1 MWAARNTQIELF
13 IEDNAGKADQ
23 SASAAQKLITQDNVV
38 AIIGPNASRY
48 AIPASE
54 IAESNKVVLISP
66 WSTNPKITLDAN
78 TGAPKKYVFR
88 ACFIDPFQ
96 GRVVAK
102 FALDQ
107 LRPPRPPCCTMWPPT
122 TTRASPSSSRRPSKR
137 TAAQVVAFETYTTS
151 DKDFNAQLT
160 KIKEASPE
168 VIFLPNYYSEVP
180 LQIQQAHGL
189 GITVPFLGSDSWGSS
204 ELLTLC
210 GADCEGY
217 YFSTHYAAD
226 NATPVAKKFIDAYKA
241 NTAHTPDD
249 VAALTYDAFGLLWQA
264 LQTAGKVDRQAVR
277 DALAKIPS
285 YEGVTGNMQF
295 QEGSG
300 DPIKSAVILQIKDG
314 NSSGLLTPIPKLYRS
329 ILLYS
334 RRHRLSSLREVLY
347 SKGSVMTYF
356 LQQSLEC
363 LAIGQHLCA
372 DRPGLYHGVW
382 HPDHDQFRP
391 WRLFMVGAFFCFI
404 VATFLLT

>member
-1 MWAARNTQIELF
+1 MAVKEINDAGGLEVGGKKYMIEF
-13 IEDNAGKADQ
+13 ILEDNAGKADQ

-54 IAESNKVVLISP
+54 IAESNKVALISP
-66 WSTNPKITLDAN
+66 WSTNPKTTLDAN

-107 LRPPRPPCCTMWPPT
+107 LKVTKAAVLYDV
-122 TTRASPSSSRRPSKR
+122 ASEYNKGIAEFFKQ
-137 TAAQVVAFETYTTS
+137 TFEENGGTVVAFETYTTG

-160 KIKEASPE
+160 KIKEAGPE

-180 LQIQQAHGL
+180 LQIQQAHAL

-204 ELLTLC
+204 ELISLC
-210 GADCEGY
+210 GKDCEGY

-226 NATPVAKKFIDAYKA
+226 NATPVAKKFIDAY
-241 NTAHTPDD
+241 TAKYGNTPDD

-264 LQTAGKVDRQAVR
+264 LQTAGTVDRQAVR
-277 DALAKIPS
+277 DALAKIPK
-285 YEGVTGNMQF
+285 YEGVTGTMQF

-314 NSSGLLTPIPKLYRS
+314 K
-329 ILLYS
+329 
-334 RRHRLSSLREVLY
+334 
-347 SKGSVMTYF
+347 F
-356 LQQSLEC
+356 
-363 LAIGQHLCA
+363 
-372 DRPGLYHGVW
+372 VW
-382 HPDHDQFRP
+382 FANANP
-391 WRLFMVGAFFCFI
+391 
-404 VATFLLT
+404 

>member
-1 MWAARNTQIELF
+1 MKKIMRLIPLLVVASLVLSACGGAGGGDTIKVGGIGELTGDIPAVGASFKNAAEMAVKEVNDAGGLDVGGKKYQIELS

-66 WSTNPKITLDAN
+66 WSTNPKLTLDAN

-102 FALDQ
+102 FALEQ
-107 LRPPRPPCCTMWPPT
+107 LKATKAAVLYDV
-122 TTRASPSSSRRPSKR
+122 ASEYNKGIAEFFKE
-137 TAAQVVAFETYTTS
+137 TYEENGGTVVAFETYTTN

-160 KIKEASPE
+160 KIKETGPE

-226 NATPVAKKFIDAYKA
+226 NASPVAKEFIDAY
-241 NTAHTPDD
+241 TAKYGTTPDD

-277 DALAKIPS
+277 DALAKIPG
-285 YEGVTGNMQF
+285 YEGVTGSMTF

-314 NSSGLLTPIPKLYRS
+314 K
-329 ILLYS
+329 
-334 RRHRLSSLREVLY
+334 
-347 SKGSVMTYF
+347 F
-356 LQQSLEC
+356 
-363 LAIGQHLCA
+363 
-372 DRPGLYHGVW
+372 VW
-382 HPDHDQFRP
+382 FANANP
-391 WRLFMVGAFFCFI
+391 
-404 VATFLLT
+404 